1 LYAQSIGKPFLPADG
16 ATVEMWLVNDLA
28 LTVNAGNIDTYIRPI
43 NPARDEN
50 CLPKPALGSHV
61 VSTHDGLK
69 QNQYWLQPETEARLW
84 VPADAVAHVLDF
96 GLGLE
101 VTARSPTELISVLRA

>member
-1 LYAQSIGKPFLPADG
+1 
-16 ATVEMWLVNDLA
+16 MWLVNDLA